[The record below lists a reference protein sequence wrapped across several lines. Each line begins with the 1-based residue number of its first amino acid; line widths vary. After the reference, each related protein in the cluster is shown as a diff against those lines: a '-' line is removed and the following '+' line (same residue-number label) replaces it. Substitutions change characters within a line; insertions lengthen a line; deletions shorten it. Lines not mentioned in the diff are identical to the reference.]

1 MLPLQPPGLGL
12 SLRRGYRVMWNRVLK
27 EGGCAEIDVLL
38 QDIEDVAEED
48 VAGPMN
54 AGSSE
59 LKCRLKGSMNN

>member
-1 MLPLQPPGLGL
+1 
-12 SLRRGYRVMWNRVLK
+12 MWNRVLK